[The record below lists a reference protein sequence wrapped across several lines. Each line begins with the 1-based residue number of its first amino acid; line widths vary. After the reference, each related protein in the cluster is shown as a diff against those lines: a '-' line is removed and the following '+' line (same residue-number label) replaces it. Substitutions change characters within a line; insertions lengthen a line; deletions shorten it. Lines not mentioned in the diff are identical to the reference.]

1 MKPIQQPTSP
11 PRNFLMGLLA
21 MSLLFMLPHS
31 EIEAQNRTMGVRA
44 CIDYGLENNPNMVKS
59 FMDES
64 IAQRDINVALANG
77 LPQIEGAADIQ
88 NNFELPVFVLPG
100 ENGELQSIPFG
111 LPWQASAG
119 LTLSQLVFDGQF
131 FLGLK
136 AAQTLKELTKI
147 QSQRNREQVIYDV
160 SRAYYMALV
169 SEERLIQ
176 LEANLDRTEQ
186 LYDETK
192 ALFEEGFA
200 EKIDVD
206 RIEINLNNLRS
217 ELEQAQRLVPV
228 SVNLLKF
235 QMGMSMDS
243 TLELSDDLDEFEAST
258 IPEDV
263 ESQFNPTQ
271 TLEYQVLETQRTIE
285 TLNMRRYKVG
295 FLPNLYAF
303 GNYSWNWQWD
313 NNATFDFQIGAA
325 GLQLSIPIFDS
336 FRKSNQIKKY
346 KMEIQKINT
355 DMETLV
361 NQSWLTT
368 RQSLT
373 ALHNAQS
380 RLESQEK
387 NKTLANKVYNIS
399 RIKYTEGVGSSLEVN
414 DAESQLKQAESLYLN
429 SRLEFI
435 LAKLDYY
442 KAIRAFQYY

>member
-1 MKPIQQPTSP
+1 MKPIQPPTYL
-11 PRNFLMGLLA
+11 PRNFLAGLLA
-21 MSLLFMLPHS
+21 LSLLFAFFPS
-31 EIEAQNRTMGVRA
+31 EIKAQSQTMGVRA
-44 CIDYGLENNPNMVKS
+44 CIDYGLAHNPNMVKS

-77 LPQIEGAADIQ
+77 LPQIEGSADLQ

-136 AAQTLKELTKI
+136 AAQTLKDLTQI

-169 SEERLIQ
+169 SEERLTQ
-176 LEANLDRTEQ
+176 LAANLDRTEQ

-243 TLELSDDLDEFEAST
+243 TLELSDDLEEFEAST

-313 NNATFDFQIGAA
+313 QNATFDFQIGAA
-325 GLQLSIPIFDS
+325 GLQLNIPIFDS
-336 FRKSNQIKKY
+336 FQKSNQIKKY

-387 NKTLANKVYNIS
+387 NKALADKVYNIS

-429 SRLEFI
+429 SRLEYI